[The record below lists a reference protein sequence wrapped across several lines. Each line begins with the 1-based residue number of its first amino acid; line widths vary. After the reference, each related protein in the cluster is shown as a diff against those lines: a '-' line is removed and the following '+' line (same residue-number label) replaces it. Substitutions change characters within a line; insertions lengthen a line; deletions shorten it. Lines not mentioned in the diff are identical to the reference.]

1 MSGGPVGGASRGAGL
16 ASATYG
22 RYIIVTDH

>member
-1 MSGGPVGGASRGAGL
+1 MMMSGGPVGGASRGAGL

-22 RYIIVTDH
+22 RYI

>member
-1 MSGGPVGGASRGAGL
+1 MMMSGGPVGGASRGAGL

-22 RYIIVTDH
+22 RYM